1 MRNVL
6 ITGMPRSGTTLV
18 CSLLNKLPDIVALH
32 EPMNVFDFVG
42 RGSDEVARMIDKFF
56 AESRKSLHEHKF
68 AISKHV
74 GGKVRD
80 NSAAADA
87 AGKRTRQTEHG
98 RIEIDK
104 PLSNEFTLAIKHPAA
119 FTALLETLSK
129 RFECLAIV
137 RNPLATLGSW
147 NSLDWFPLKDGH
159 LPVGEKLD
167 FDLARGLGKITDVID
182 RQIHILEWFNDRFR
196 FVKESAVIKY
206 EDLIASRGRELA
218 KIFPAAEQ
226 LNEDLSSK
234 NVSEFYDR
242 FGRFLKESAVI
253 KYETLVASRGRELA
267 RIFPA
272 AEELDEDLS
281 SKNVSEFY
289 DRALMAEIGQRL
301 LKRDGPVWNFYD
313 KNDVESLLSEIS
325 SSASNR

>member
-32 EPMNVFDFVG
+32 EPMNVFEFVG
-42 RGSDEVARMIDKFF
+42 RSSDEVVRMIDKFF
-56 AESRKSLHEHKF
+56 TESRKSLHEHKF

-80 NSAAADA
+80 NSATADA

-98 RIEIDK
+98 RIEVEK
-104 PLSNEFTLAIKHPAA
+104 PLSQDFTLGIKHPAA
-119 FTALLETLSK
+119 FTALLEPLSK
-129 RFECLAIV
+129 RFECFAIV

-167 FDLARGLGKITDVID
+167 VDLARALAAKSDTID
-182 RQIHILEWFNDRFR
+182 RQIHILEWFYDRFGQ
-196 FVKESAVIKY
+196 FLQESAVIRY
-206 EDLIASRGRELA
+206 EDLIGSHGRALA
-218 KIFPAAEQ
+218 KILPAAEQ
-226 LNEDLSSK
+226 
-234 NVSEFYDR
+234 
-242 FGRFLKESAVI
+242 
-253 KYETLVASRGRELA
+253 
-267 RIFPA
+267 
-272 AEELDEDLS
+272 LDEDLS

-289 DRALMAEIGQRL
+289 DRALMTDAGARM
-301 LKRDGPVWNFYD
+301 LKRDGPLWNFYS
-313 KNDVESLLSEIS
+313 KTDVENLLSEIS
-325 SSASNR
+325 ATR

>member
-32 EPMNVFDFVG
+32 EPMNVFEFVG
-42 RGSDEVARMIDKFF
+42 RSSEQIVNTIDSFC
-56 AESRKSLHEHKF
+56 AESRKSLHEQKF

-80 NSAAADA
+80 NSAAADG
-87 AGKRTRQTEHG
+87 AGKRVRQTEHG

-104 PLSNEFTLAIKHPAA
+104 PLSQEFTLAIKHPAA
-119 FTALLETLSK
+119 FTALLEVLSK
-129 RFECLAIV
+129 RFECCAVI

-167 FDLARGLGKITDVID
+167 VDLARELGKRSDVID
-182 RQIHILEWFNDRFR
+182 RQIYILEW
-196 FVKESAVIKY
+196 
-206 EDLIASRGRELA
+206 
-218 KIFPAAEQ
+218 
-226 LNEDLSSK
+226 
-234 NVSEFYDR
+234 FYDR

-253 KYETLVASRGRELA
+253 KYEALVVSRGRELA

-272 AEELDEDLS
+272 AERLDEDLT

-289 DRALMAEIGQRL
+289 DRALMTDIGQRL
-301 LKRDGPVWNFYD
+301 LKRDGPLWNFYD
-313 KNDVESLLSEIS
+313 KSDVEALLSEVS
-325 SSASNR
+325 V